1 MLWFLHLF
9 NVVAY
14 ASMATSAALNSRQMQ
29 WPTLPNNL
37 TTDVLQVAFAISPP
51 CAANSSWCQQLT
63 QVVIPRCQRLRGDPG
78 CWCGNHDPLHYCAI
92 CMSSPADNQTT
103 PDQMQAA
110 NAGHAA
116 FHVACNAYEEII
128 NGTAATTSSTSMLS
142 TSSAAP
148 TATAASSNSGD
159 NKVPIGPIVGGV
171 VGGVVGL
178 ALVVG
183 IIYLLA
189 IVLKKSDRRSD
200 VHPSGGSYL
209 SSEHKSPN
217 MYAMPYPQ
225 LQGNYPGPAPGHIS
239 PHNSTYVP
247 GPEPMNPMTAPQA
260 QPPIPPTQN

>member
-1 MLWFLHLF
+1 
-9 NVVAY
+9 
-14 ASMATSAALNSRQMQ
+14 
-29 WPTLPNNL
+29 
-37 TTDVLQVAFAISPP
+37 
-51 CAANSSWCQQLT
+51 
-63 QVVIPRCQRLRGDPG
+63 
-78 CWCGNHDPLHYCAI
+78 
-92 CMSSPADNQTT
+92 MSSPADNQTT

-110 NAGHAA
+110 NAGHSA

-142 TSSAAP
+142 TSSETP
-148 TATAASSNSGD
+148 SATAVSSNSGD

-189 IVLKKSDRRSD
+189 IMLKKNDRRSE
-200 VHPSGGSYL
+200 VRPSTVSYM

-217 MYAMPYPQ
+217 MYATPYPQ
-225 LQGNYPGPAPGHIS
+225 LQGHYPGPAPGHIS

-247 GPEPMNPMTAPQA
+247 GPEPMNPMTGAPQA
-260 QPPIPPTQN
+260 QPPIHPTQN